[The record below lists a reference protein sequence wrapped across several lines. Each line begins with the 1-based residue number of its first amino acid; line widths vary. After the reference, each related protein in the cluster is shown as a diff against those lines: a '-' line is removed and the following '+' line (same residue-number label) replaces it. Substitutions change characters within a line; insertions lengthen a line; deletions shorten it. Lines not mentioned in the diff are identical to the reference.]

1 MHPRITE
8 LLAHLDRE
16 RQTLREAVDAVP
28 VDARQ
33 HRRRP
38 DSWSVAE
45 ILEHLGI
52 VERQLTHLVK
62 SAVASARAKGLR
74 REEETSPIMWTVPMK
89 VLLDRNRQIPAIERV
104 QPTGGMDAE
113 TAWQRLEG
121 SRASLRGA
129 LLDVDGLALG
139 DVVYPHPV
147 LGNLNLYQWIGFIG
161 GHEARHADQI
171 RELAD
176 GAPAATEPAD

>member
-16 RQTLREAVDAVP
+16 RQALREAVDTVP
-28 VDARQ
+28 PEAREE
-33 HRRRP
+33 RRWP
-38 DSWSVAE
+38 DRWSVAE

-62 SAVASARAKGLR
+62 SAVGNARAKGLR
-74 REEETSPIMWTVPMK
+74 REEETSPIMWTVPMQVFVDRTRHITASST
-89 VLLDRNRQIPAIERV
+89 VL
-104 QPTGGMDAE
+104 PTGTMDAE

-121 SRASLRGA
+121 TRASLRGA
-129 LLDVDGLALG
+129 LLDADGLALG

-147 LGNLNLYQWIGFIG
+147 VGNLNLYQWIGFIG
-161 GHEARHADQI
+161 AHEARHADQI
-171 RELAD
+171 RELARA
-176 GAPAATEPAD
+176 GAHES